1 MPRSKRRGRSFRRK
15 LRLSRLMP
23 LLVLL
28 GLLAVAMAFFAR
40 GVIATKADLSRS
52 ATSASALQQAIA
64 AGDKRAAK
72 LSLSSLQASA
82 AAAHQH
88 SKGPLWMVFSK
99 LPFVGDDIG
108 SVSIVA
114 DVLNDV
120 ASRVMPPLVDI
131 STQLDLNTFAPHNG
145 KVDLKALATLNDPV
159 AQANIQLYNDNAKL
173 AKINLAHLSG
183 LVRGP
188 VGDFK
193 QKIGDAAEA
202 TAITN
207 NVLALVPTMLGD
219 KNRTYLI
226 VFQNNAEAR
235 STGGISGSYLLAKVN
250 KGRIKL
256 SDQGSG
262 GKLGRPK
269 SAFKLTREEKELYST
284 RLTQFFLDANLTP
297 EFPRTAAIMQ
307 SIVKDQLGVQVDG
320 VISVDPIAMSYVLAG
335 TGPVTVPDG
344 TVLSSKNAVGQL
356 LNKSYLRYA
365 NDFGAQDQF
374 FEDTAA
380 KLFTTVTDGLG
391 NTGQTIREMVRA
403 SKERRIL
410 VWSAHPK
417 EQKKLDTMSVA
428 ATLTDDSSL
437 RPTLGVYLNDSVGA
451 KLQYYLHSS
460 TKVTSVQC
468 QGFGAQTLNAEVTL
482 RSTVPKNASS
492 LPFSIL
498 GASQKDRPGVMRM
511 NLRFYLPTGGALLS
525 ARINST
531 RLGDQTRPHKGH
543 GVATVPV
550 ELKPGQT
557 LKVGIQFRTSP
568 GQMRTINVT
577 TTPGAQPGSHL
588 SVEPSPC
595 SN

>member
-1 MPRSKRRGRSFRRK
+1 MPRTKRRGRSFRRK
-15 LRLSRLMP
+15 LRLSRLIP

-28 GLLAVAMAFFAR
+28 GLFLVAAAFFGR
-40 GVIATKADLSRS
+40 SVMATKADLNRSEAS
-52 ATSASALQQAIA
+52 ATALQQAITV
-64 AGDKRAAK
+64 GDKQAAR
-72 LSLSSLQASA
+72 LSLSNLQASA

-88 SKGPLWMVFSK
+88 SKGPMWKVLSWT
-99 LPFVGDDIG
+99 PFVGDDIG

-120 ASRVMPPLVDI
+120 ASRVMPPLVEL
-131 STQLDLNTFAPHNG
+131 STQLDLKTFAPHNG
-145 KVDLKALATLNDPV
+145 KVDLKALATLNGPV
-159 AQANIQLYNDNAKL
+159 AQANTALYNQNAKID
-173 AKINLAHLSG
+173 KINLNHISSI
-183 LVRGP
+183 VRGP
-188 VGDFK
+188 VAAFK
-193 QKIGDAAEA
+193 KKIGDAAAA
-202 TAITN
+202 TSVAN
-207 NVLALVPTMLGD
+207 DVLGLVPTMLGD
-219 KNRTYLI
+219 KNRTYLF

-235 STGGISGSYLLAKVN
+235 STGGISGAYLLAKVN
-250 KGRIKL
+250 EGHIKL

-262 GKLGRPK
+262 GNLVRPK
-269 SAFKLTREEKELYST
+269 SAFKLTDEEKELYST
-284 RLTQFFLDANLTP
+284 RMTRFFLDANFTP
-297 EFPRTAAIMQ
+297 EFPRTSAIMQ
-307 SIVKDQLGVQVDG
+307 SIVKDQLGIDVDG
-320 VISVDPIAMSYVLAG
+320 VISVDPVAMSYVLAG

-344 TVLSSKNAVGQL
+344 TVVNSKNAVSQL

-391 NTGQTIREMVRA
+391 NTGQTVREMVRA

-410 VWSAHPK
+410 VWSAHPD
-417 EQKKLDTMSVA
+417 EQNKLDTMSVA

-437 RPTLGVYLNDSVGA
+437 QPTLGVYLNDTVGA
-451 KLQYYLHSS
+451 KLQYYLRST
-460 TKVTSVQC
+460 TKVTSVKC
-468 QGFGAQTLNAEVTL
+468 QGFGTQTLNAEVTL
-482 RSTVPKNASS
+482 RSTVPKNAAS
-492 LPFSIL
+492 LPVSVL
-498 GASQKDRPGVMRM
+498 GESQKDRPGVMRM

-525 ARINST
+525 AQISST
-531 RLGDQTRPHKGH
+531 KLGDQTRPHKGH

-557 LKVGIQFRTSP
+557 SKVRIQFRTSP
-568 GQMRTINVT
+568 GQMRTIKVA